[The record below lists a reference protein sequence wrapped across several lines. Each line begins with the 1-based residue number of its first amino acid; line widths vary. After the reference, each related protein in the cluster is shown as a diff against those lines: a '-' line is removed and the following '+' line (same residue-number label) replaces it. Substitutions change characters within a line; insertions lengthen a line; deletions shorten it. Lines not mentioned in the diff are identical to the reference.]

1 MNKDSNILLTGGH
14 GFLGNKVYEE
24 LAQQGYTR
32 VMRPSHG
39 TLDLCAAEQVY
50 SWFRENGTDI
60 VINCAAHCGGIG
72 LNQARPGE
80 LFYDNML
87 MGMNLIQAARQWEV
101 EKFVQLGTVC
111 EYPKHAPTP
120 FKEDSLWDGYPE
132 ETNAPYGVAKRALLV
147 MGNAYRQQY
156 GLNIIHLLPVNLYG
170 PGDNF
175 KDDSSHVVA
184 ALIKKFFIAKMNN
197 LPEVT
202 VWGDGTAYREFL
214 YVEDAAR
221 GIVLATDK
229 YNSAEPV
236 NLGTGVTTSIRELVT
251 MIAGKIGYEGHIGFD
266 RTKPNGQPERRL
278 DITKAMDFGFVAR
291 VDLAEGLDKTIS
303 WYIDWYKRFM
313 MRPNA
318 KLKEHIDRMTDRR
331 ALCPCSN
338 CRTTPIEP

>member
-1 MNKDSNILLTGGH
+1 MNKESRILLTGGH
-14 GFLGNKVYEE
+14 GFLGRKVYDE
-24 LAQQGYTR
+24 LVQQGYEQ
-32 VMRPSHG
+32 VVRPSHKM
-39 TLDLCAAEQVY
+39 LDLRDASHVY
-50 SWFRENGTDI
+50 TLFRGSRIDI

-170 PGDNF
+170 PRDNF
-175 KDDSSHVVA
+175 NEDSSHVIP
-184 ALIKKFFIAKMNN
+184 ALIKKFFAAKVNN

-236 NLGTGVTTSIRELVT
+236 NLGTGVTTSIRQLVT
-251 MIAGKIGYEGHIGFD
+251 MIAGKIGYEGKIFFD

-278 DITKAMDFGFVAR
+278 DITKAMDFGFVAHM
-291 VDLAEGLDKTIS
+291 DLEEGLDKTIA
-303 WYIDWYKRFM
+303 WYIDFYKA
-313 MRPNA
+313 A
-318 KLKEHIDRMTDRR
+318 KDL
-331 ALCPCSN
+331 
-338 CRTTPIEP
+338 